1 MILVDG
7 LIFDRVAVSLLI
19 MWTAHD
25 DRGVTFSCGLL
36 ALQSGDASDG
46 QQRAPALPL
55 SGVRG
60 HHRGLIVI
68 IATARPARSVA
79 SAPTGGLSAVDVVE
93 VEHLLQ
99 DVVELVIVED

>member
-1 MILVDG
+1 M
-7 LIFDRVAVSLLI
+7 VSNEPR
-19 MWTAHD
+19 H
-25 DRGVTFSCGLL
+25 
-36 ALQSGDASDG
+36 
-46 QQRAPALPL
+46 LPL